1 MRLWALYLDWPVNV
15 QRLQVYQAKQRNT
28 YFQTC
33 RAHRLVKWSSTKL
46 KQNHVLKI
54 NHDIFVNNIIRGTI
68 TCILLSFLILSESP
82 QHATKNKAKLACC
95 GRKPMWISGSPSPAP
110 LENRPVALVPPRILG
125 EATEGSQSRTGGL
138 LGCNRKFHQHMLG
151 ITNISQQ
158 T

>member
-28 YFQTC
+28 YFQIC
-33 RAHRLVKWSSTKL
+33 RADRLVKWSSTKL

-54 NHDIFVNNIIRGTI
+54 NHDIFVNNIIRGTR

-95 GRKPMWISGSPSPAP
+95 GRKPIASPLGKSARRPGPPDFRRGHWGLSEQNGRPARMQPEISPTHAGY
-110 LENRPVALVPPRILG
+110 N
-125 EATEGSQSRTGGL
+125 
-138 LGCNRKFHQHMLG
+138 QH
-151 ITNISQQ
+151 
-158 T
+158 